1 MTDPYDRRV
10 DDLAAEALEPDV
22 DGGCRLDDRRE
33 ALIHEL
39 LDVLAAAY
47 RDDERQRRQTLHPT
61 RVDAGHKA
69 RATHLRVV
77 REA

>member
-1 MTDPYDRRV
+1 MTTYTDRV
-10 DDLAAEALEPDV
+10 DALAAEALEPDV

-47 RDDERQRRQTLHPT
+47 REDVIERCKALHPT
-61 RVDAGHKA
+61 RVEASRKA
-69 RATHLRVV
+69 RATYLRLI
-77 REA
+77 RGA